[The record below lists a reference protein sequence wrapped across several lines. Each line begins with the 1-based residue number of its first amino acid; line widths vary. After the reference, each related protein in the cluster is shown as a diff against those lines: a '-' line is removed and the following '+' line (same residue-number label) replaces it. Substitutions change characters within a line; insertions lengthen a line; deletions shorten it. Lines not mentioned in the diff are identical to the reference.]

1 MDIQTRKIQIM
12 RDFLNV
18 SSIELIEKF
27 ENLLKEQYRKM
38 LEIEIKPMSLQE
50 YESLFQKAVED
61 KKNGKVK
68 NARNL
73 KKEISTWK

>member
-1 MDIQTRKIQIM
+1 M